1 MSLVR
6 FIVHSAGIWWILLGV
21 PALGMLARVLP
32 AQHPVVIACAALW
45 VAGVVPACVLSGTSS
60 RSLPA
65 DFRAA
70 WRAFRTWF
78 AVVGAIAAVGI
89 ILSLIIR

>member
-1 MSLVR
+1 MSWVR

-21 PALGMLARVLP
+21 PALGMLACALP

-45 VAGVVPACVLSGTSS
+45 VAGVIPACVLSGTSS
-60 RSLPA
+60 ASLPA

-78 AVVGAIAAVGI
+78 AVVGTIAAAGI
-89 ILSLIIR
+89 ALSLVL